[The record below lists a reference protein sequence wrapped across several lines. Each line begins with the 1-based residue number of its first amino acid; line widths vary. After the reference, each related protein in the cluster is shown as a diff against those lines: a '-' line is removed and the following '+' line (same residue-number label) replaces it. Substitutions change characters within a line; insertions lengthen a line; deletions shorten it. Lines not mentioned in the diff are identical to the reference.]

1 MAMTNARSASR
12 PLGIV
17 LLQLGGPASLD
28 DVQPFLESMFR
39 DPELF
44 DLPLPDRLRNWL
56 ARKLSSWRATKARPL
71 YSAIGGKS
79 PIVDTTYRQAALLE
93 RALRVALPCRV
104 FVAMR
109 YGSPSTASTVQ
120 AVHEA
125 GLGRLLILPLYPQ
138 YSSATT
144 GSSTKEWDRLCREE
158 GLAIPTDRVDSYC
171 SFPPYID
178 ALADQVDEGLGR
190 FPVDSRPHIVFSA
203 HGLPV
208 RLVRRGDPYQR
219 QIEETTRLV
228 VDRCAPN
235 LCHTLCYQSRIGP
248 GQWLRPSLT
257 DTLRRLGRAGTGS
270 VLVVPVSFVSDHLET
285 LVEIDIEARREA
297 ARWGIGQF
305 ETMQGLNDS
314 PAFIDALAQLV
325 LNHVANADSG

>member
-1 MAMTNARSASR
+1 
-12 PLGIV
+12 
-17 LLQLGGPASLD
+17 
-28 DVQPFLESMFR
+28 MFR
-39 DPELF
+39 DPDLF
-44 DLPLPDRLRNWL
+44 DLPIPDRLRNWL
-56 ARKLSSWRATKARPL
+56 ARKLSSWRAAKAKPL
-71 YSAIGGKS
+71 YRSIGGKS
-79 PIVDTTYRQAALLE
+79 PIIDTTHRQAALLE
-93 RALRVALPCRV
+93 RALTIALPSRV

-109 YGSPSTASTVQ
+109 YGSPSTASTVE

-125 GLGRLLILPLYPQ
+125 DVDRLLILPLYPQ

-144 GSSTKEWDRLCREE
+144 GSSTKEWDRLCREK

-171 SFPPYID
+171 SFPAYID
-178 ALADQVDEGLGR
+178 ALVDRVDEGLGR
-190 FPVDSRPHIVFSA
+190 FPPGSRPHIVFSA

-228 VDRCAPN
+228 MDRCPPN
-235 LCHTLCYQSRIGP
+235 SRHTLCYQSRIGP

-257 DTLRRLGRAGTGS
+257 DTLRRLGRAGTRS

-297 ARWGIGQF
+297 TRWGIRQF

-325 LNHVANADSG
+325 LNHVANTSSV

>member
-1 MAMTNARSASR
+1 M
-12 PLGIV
+12 
-17 LLQLGGPASLD
+17 LQLGGPASLD

-39 DPELF
+39 DPDLF
-44 DLPLPDRLRNWL
+44 DLPIPGRLRSWL
-56 ARKLSSWRATKARPL
+56 ARKLSSWRAAKARPL
-71 YSAIGGKS
+71 YRSIGGKS
-79 PIVDTTYRQAALLE
+79 PIVDTTCRQAALLE
-93 RALRVALPCRV
+93 RALRDALPCRV

-109 YGSPSTASTVQ
+109 YGSPSMASTVQ

-125 GLGRLLILPLYPQ
+125 GLSRLLLLPLYPQ

-158 GLAIPTDRVDSYC
+158 GLAIHTDRVDSYC

-178 ALADQVDEGLGR
+178 ALADRVDEGLGR
-190 FPVDSRPHIVFSA
+190 FPAGSRPHIVFSA

-208 RLVRRGDPYQR
+208 KLVRRGDPYQR
-219 QIEETTRLV
+219 QIEETARQV
-228 VDRCAPN
+228 MERCPLN
-235 LCHTLCYQSRIGP
+235 LGHTLCYQSRIGP
-248 GQWLRPSLT
+248 GQWLGPSLT
-257 DTLRRLGRAGTGS
+257 DTLKRLGRTGTGS

-285 LVEIDIEARREA
+285 LVEIDIEARGEA
-297 ARWGIGQF
+297 TRWGIRRF

-325 LNHVANADSG
+325 LSHVVNTESR

>member
-1 MAMTNARSASR
+1 MTDAGSASR

-17 LLQLGGPASLD
+17 LIQLGGPASLD
-28 DVQPFLESMFR
+28 GVQPFLESMFR
-39 DPELF
+39 DPDLF
-44 DLPLPDRLRNWL
+44 DLPVPDRLRTWL
-56 ARKLSSWRATKARPL
+56 ARKLSTWRATKARLL
-71 YSAIGGKS
+71 YESIGGKS

-93 RALRVALPCRV
+93 RALRLALPCRV

-144 GSSTKEWDRLCREE
+144 GSSTREWDRLCRQK
-158 GLAIPTDRVDSYC
+158 GLAIPTDLVDSYC
-171 SFPPYID
+171 SFPAYID
-178 ALADQVDEGLGR
+178 ALADRVYEGLGR
-190 FPVDSRPHIVFSA
+190 FPPGSRAHIVFSA

-208 RLVRRGDPYQR
+208 KLVRKGDPYQR

-228 VDRCAPN
+228 MERCPPN
-235 LCHTLCYQSRIGP
+235 SRHTLCYQSRIGP
-248 GQWLRPSLT
+248 GQWLGPSLT
-257 DTLRRLGRAGTGS
+257 DTLRRLGRAGTDS

-285 LVEIDIEARREA
+285 LVEIDIEAREDA
-297 ARWGIGQF
+297 ARWGIRHF
-305 ETMQGLNDS
+305 ETMEGLNDS

-325 LNHVANADSG
+325 LNHVDHTDNA